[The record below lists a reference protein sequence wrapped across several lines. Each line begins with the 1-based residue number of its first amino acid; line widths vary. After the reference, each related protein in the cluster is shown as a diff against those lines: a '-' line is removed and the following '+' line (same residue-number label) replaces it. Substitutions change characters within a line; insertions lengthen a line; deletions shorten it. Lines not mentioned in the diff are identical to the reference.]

1 MPVSLPTC
9 QFPYQRASFLTNMP
23 VSLPTCQFLYQHAS
37 FLTSVPAFLST
48 CQFLYQH
55 ASFFTN
61 MPVSLPTCQ
70 FLYQHAS
77 FSTNMQVSL
86 PTWQSLYQLAS
97 FLTNMPVSLPTCQF
111 PYQHASFSFL
121 FYVLFVLFSKESSF
135 RVKGGEGKCLIR
147 IGAKHLN
154 CLLHIAEWGMTLA
167 LERTH
172 AVLSQWP
179 LTTIRNYECTDDN
192 EFVFEAGRKSPMG
205 EGKYHFHTTNN
216 EDNTIFDQLDRY
228 TSLRAKRVQSSSGR
242 RRLDSGDD
250 DMEIAQAYGKL
261 RWSVMLNDSTLN
273 LGGRLTGD

>member
-1 MPVSLPTC
+1 
-9 QFPYQRASFLTNMP
+9 
-23 VSLPTCQFLYQHAS
+23 
-37 FLTSVPAFLST
+37 
-48 CQFLYQH
+48 
-55 ASFFTN
+55 
-61 MPVSLPTCQ
+61 
-70 FLYQHAS
+70 
-77 FSTNMQVSL
+77 
-86 PTWQSLYQLAS
+86 
-97 FLTNMPVSLPTCQF
+97 
-111 PYQHASFSFL
+111 
-121 FYVLFVLFSKESSF
+121 
-135 RVKGGEGKCLIR
+135 
-147 IGAKHLN
+147 
-154 CLLHIAEWGMTLA
+154 MTLA

-242 RRLDSGDD
+242 SRRDSGDD

-273 LGGRLTGD
+273 LGGRLTGDLTCSLAHKFLQLVSQQGCVLSCSLVTHINMHVQLVSQ

>member
-1 MPVSLPTC
+1 
-9 QFPYQRASFLTNMP
+9 
-23 VSLPTCQFLYQHAS
+23 
-37 FLTSVPAFLST
+37 
-48 CQFLYQH
+48 
-55 ASFFTN
+55 
-61 MPVSLPTCQ
+61 
-70 FLYQHAS
+70 
-77 FSTNMQVSL
+77 
-86 PTWQSLYQLAS
+86 
-97 FLTNMPVSLPTCQF
+97 MPVSLPTCQF

-273 LGGRLTGD
+273 LGGRLTGDWTWPLAHKFLQLVSRQGCVLSWSHYYTRATCLATSLRFKLIACYAY